1 MEDTPCAQLHDK
13 MFFQVGNQK
22 AAASQKICP
31 AESRAGRK
39 LPVAGGKPAC
49 FNHHA
54 LTCSSMK
61 GGHQQEAAATQ
72 GLQDVTSIGRTACI
86 NVFTAVH
93 CFVTSQA
100 MLLSRPLVNLVS
112 QLALMCE
119 IESGG
124 HMHNT
129 SGSIGL
135 MLEGGSCWRL
145 QKDTSTHRL
154 WH

>member
-1 MEDTPCAQLHDK
+1 
-13 MFFQVGNQK
+13 MFFQAGNQK
-22 AAASQKICP
+22 AATSQKICP
-31 AESRAGRK
+31 AESGAGRK
-39 LPVAGGKPAC
+39 IPVAGGKPAC

-54 LTCSSMK
+54 LTWSSMR

-72 GLQDVTSIGRTACI
+72 GLQEVTNIGRTVCI
-86 NVFTAVH
+86 DVFAAVH

-100 MLLSRPLVNLVS
+100 MLLSRPLVNSVS

-129 SGSIGL
+129 SGGISL
-135 MLEGGSCWRL
+135 LLEGCSCWRL
-145 QKDTSTHRL
+145 QKDPSPTHRL